1 MDLILTQ
8 LTDPFRIVML
18 GALVYVWH
26 RNHQNGSLLP
36 LAAGWVFVA
45 VLLPVT
51 TAADQPT
58 VPGILW
64 GLLSNAVILA
74 VVLAGRA
81 LWLQSRRG

>member
-26 RNHQNGSLLP
+26 RNHRGGSHLP
-36 LAAGWVFVA
+36 LVAGWVFVA
-45 VLLPVT
+45 VLLPLT
-51 TAADQPT
+51 TAADQPAL
-58 VPGILW
+58 PGILW

-74 VVLAGRA
+74 IVLAGRA
-81 LWLQSRRG
+81 VWLQRRQG